1 MSYYQDLLA
10 AAAKGELV
18 LTVNKRLARHLQ
30 QLFAERMRCQG
41 VTAWQT
47 PVICSLESWLLRSL
61 AELGEDWR
69 LLSPFAAQ
77 RLWEEVIEDDLAGCG
92 LGLLQVPA
100 AAKQAAEAHRLLAE
114 YAVALDGYPLTE
126 DHWAFVRWRELY
138 LARRQAGAWIDD
150 ELLPKVVC
158 EGLSRGE
165 LSAPKAVW
173 LVGFD
178 EVTPRVEQ
186 LRQSLQLV
194 ECQVRQLP
202 PAQSPVGERLRLA
215 CADAAGEVRQAARW
229 ARQLLEAGNEGIGI
243 VVTDLNQYRL
253 LIEKIFREELDP
265 ESLLRLDDEEDRFSL
280 SLGASLAE
288 QGPVTAALELLA
300 AGPSLS
306 LDQLSF
312 LLRSPYLQGSL
323 AEGNN
328 RARLER
334 AIRGLRVERLSRSRL
349 QTLCGQN
356 EKRFAGCASPG
367 FAVLLET
374 LARGEAG
381 SRKRLASD
389 WARQFTQTL
398 QAAGWPGE
406 RPLGS
411 REFQIVKAWQE
422 KALAG
427 LIALDGVTGPME
439 RSMALSLLRRLAT
452 ETPFQAEGVASPLQ
466 VVGLLEAAGL
476 DFDHLWVMGLS
487 EDCLP
492 AAPRPN
498 AFLPSALQ
506 KACAMPHASAER
518 ELDFARK
525 VAGRLF
531 AAAPRII
538 LSHPTQQGDCPV
550 RPSPLLAE
558 LPAVAQVSPWPGHN
572 PVAVL
577 QNHPAALETLVDP
590 QGPALEPGELVSGG
604 TFILKDQALCP
615 FRAFAHHRLGAKA
628 LDSAQL
634 GLDPMTRGTLLHGA
648 LEQFWRLTGSQIN
661 LLSLDDQQLE
671 SRLAASVDFALQ
683 QQFGETAPELSAP
696 LLTIER
702 RRLTELTRDWLLA
715 VECRRAPFA
724 VAALEQPHQET
735 LGGLTINTKVD
746 RIDQLADGSRI
757 ILDYKTGRSELG
769 DLLGERLLE
778 PQLPIYAT
786 RGGEGGEGLAA
797 VVFALVR
804 RGECAIKGVAR
815 ESGLLPGVAALAGS
829 RAAEQQG
836 IADWAELLER
846 WRTQL
851 EQLGAAFVS
860 GAAAVDPVDLQ
871 KACKFCDLGG
881 FCRIGETALDDE
893 EEP

>member
-1 MSYYQDLLA
+1 MSYYRELLE

-30 QLFAERMRCQG
+30 QLFAEWMRNRG
-41 VTAWQT
+41 ATAWQT
-47 PVICSLESWLLRSL
+47 PVICSLESWLLRAL
-61 AELGEDWR
+61 ADLGEDWR

-77 RLWEEVIEDDLAGCG
+77 RLWEQAIEDDLARCG

-114 YAVALDGYPLTE
+114 YGVDLGGYALTE
-126 DHWAFVRWRELY
+126 DHGAFLRWRELY
-138 LARRQAGAWIDD
+138 LLRRQAGAWIDAV
-150 ELLPKVVC
+150 LLPELIC
-158 EGLSRGE
+158 QGLSRGE
-165 LSAPKAVW
+165 LRTPTATW

-178 EVTPRVEQ
+178 ELTPRVEQ
-186 LRQSLQLV
+186 LRQSLQLAG
-194 ECQVRQLP
+194 CQVHQLP
-202 PAQSPVGERLRLA
+202 PAQSPMGERLRLP

-229 ARQLLEAGNEGIGI
+229 ARQLLDAGKGRIGI

-253 LIEKIFREELDP
+253 LIERIFREELDP
-265 ESLLRLDDEEDRFSL
+265 GSLLSLDEEEDRFSL

-312 LLRSPYLQGSL
+312 LLRCPYLQGSL
-323 AEGNN
+323 AESNN

-349 QTLCGQN
+349 LTLCSHN
-356 EKRFAGCASPG
+356 DNRFAGCASPR
-367 FAVLLET
+367 FAELLDT

-411 REFQIVKAWQE
+411 REFQVVKAWQE

-439 RSMALSLLRRLAT
+439 RGMALSLLRRLAT
-452 ETPFQAEGVASPLQ
+452 ETPFQPEGAASPLQ

-498 AFLPSALQ
+498 PFLPSALQ
-506 KACAMPHASAER
+506 TACAMPHASAER

-531 AAAPRII
+531 AAAPRMI
-538 LSHPTQQGDCPV
+538 LSHPTQQGDCPL
-550 RPSPLLAE
+550 RPSPLIAH
-558 LPAVAQVSPWPGHN
+558 LPEVAAVAAGPGHN

-577 QNHPAALETLVDP
+577 QAHPAELETLVD
-590 QGPALEPGELVSGG
+590 QLGPALEPGELVSGG

-628 LDSAQL
+628 LDSAPL
-634 GLDPMTRGTLLHGA
+634 GLDPMTRGSLLHGV
-648 LEQFWRLTGSQIN
+648 LEQFWRQTRSQSNLIN
-661 LLSLDDQQLE
+661 LDDQQLE
-671 SRLAASVDFALQ
+671 TRLAESVDLALQ

-702 RRLTELTRDWLLA
+702 RRLTEMAREWLLA
-715 VECRRAPFA
+715 VECQRAPFE
-724 VAALEQPHQET
+724 VAALEEAHQET
-735 LGGLTINTKVD
+735 LGGLTFNTKVD
-746 RIDQLADGSRI
+746 RIDRLADGSRI
-757 ILDYKTGRSELG
+757 ILDYKTGGSELG
-769 DLLGERLLE
+769 DLLGPRLLE

-786 RGGEGGEGLAA
+786 GTRQGREGLAA

-804 RGECAIKGVAR
+804 RGDCAIKGVAR

-829 RAAEQQG
+829 RGAEQQG
-836 IADWAELLER
+836 IADWGELLER
-846 WRTQL
+846 WRSQL
-851 EQLGAAFVS
+851 EQLGEDFAS
-860 GAAAVDPVDLQ
+860 GAAAVDPVNLQ

-881 FCRIGETALDDE
+881 FCRISESVMDDE

>member
-1 MSYYQDLLA
+1 MSFYQGLLE

-30 QLFAERMRCQG
+30 QLFAQRMRDQG
-41 VTAWQT
+41 ATAWQT
-47 PVICSLESWLLRSL
+47 PAICSLESWLLRCL

-77 RLWEEVIEDDLAGCG
+77 RLWEEVIEDDLDRCG
-92 LGLLQVPA
+92 LRLLQVPA
-100 AAKQAAEAHRLLAE
+100 AAKQAAEAHRLLSE
-114 YAVALDGYPLTE
+114 YAADLDGYPLTE
-126 DHWAFVRWRELY
+126 DHLAFLRWRELY
-138 LARRQAGAWIDD
+138 LARRQAGDWIDAV
-150 ELLPKVVC
+150 LLPEVIC
-158 EGLSRGE
+158 QGLSSGE
-165 LSAPKAVW
+165 LTAPKAAW

-186 LRQSLQLV
+186 LRQSLSQDGCLV
-194 ECQVRQLP
+194 HQLP
-202 PAQSPVGERLRLA
+202 PAQNPVGERLRLP
-215 CADAAGEVRQAARW
+215 CADATSEVRQAARW
-229 ARQLLEAGNEGIGI
+229 ARELLEAGGERIGI
-243 VVTDLNQYRL
+243 VVTDLNLYRL
-253 LIEKIFREELDP
+253 LIERIFREELDP
-265 ESLLRLDDEEDRFSL
+265 KAILGLDDEEDRFSL

-300 AGPSLS
+300 AGPSLT

-323 AEGNN
+323 SEGHN

-334 AIRGLRVERLSRSRL
+334 AVRGLRVDRLSRNRL

-356 EKRFAGCASPG
+356 EKRFAGCASPR
-367 FAVLLET
+367 FAELLDLLT
-374 LARGEAG
+374 RGETG

-398 QAAGWPGE
+398 QAAGWPGD

-411 REFQIVKAWQE
+411 REFQVVKTWQE

-427 LIALDGVTGPME
+427 LIALDGITGAID
-439 RSMALSLLRRLAT
+439 RGTALSLLRRLAT
-452 ETPFQAEGVASPLQ
+452 ETPFQAEGSASPLQ
-466 VVGLLEAAGL
+466 VVGLLEAAGI

-498 AFLPSALQ
+498 PFLPATLQ
-506 KACAMPHASAER
+506 KAFAMPHASAER
-518 ELDFARK
+518 ELDFARQI
-525 VAGRLF
+525 AGRLF

-538 LSHPTQQGDCPV
+538 LSHPTQQGDCPL
-550 RPSPLLAE
+550 RPSPLVAD
-558 LPAVAQVSPWPGHN
+558 LPAVETVSLRPSHN

-577 QNHPAALETLVDP
+577 QAQSAELETLGD
-590 QGPALEPGELVSGG
+590 QLGPALEPGELVSGG

-628 LDSAQL
+628 LDNTQL
-634 GLDPMTRGTLLHGA
+634 GLDPMTRGTLLHGV
-648 LEQFWRLTGSQIN
+648 LEQFWRLTLSQAN
-661 LLSLDDQQLE
+661 LLGLDAQQLE
-671 SRLAASVDFALQ
+671 SRLAESVDFALQ

-696 LLTIER
+696 LLTIEG
-702 RRLTELTRDWLLA
+702 RRLTDLAREWLLE
-715 VECRRAPFA
+715 VECQRTPFE
-724 VAALEQPHQET
+724 VTALEEPHQET

-746 RIDQLADGSRI
+746 RIDQLLDGSRV

-786 RGGEGGEGLAA
+786 RAGEEGEGLAA
-797 VVFALVR
+797 VAFALVR
-804 RGECAIKGVAR
+804 RGDCAMKGVAR

-829 RAAEQQG
+829 RPAEQQG
-836 IADWAELLER
+836 IADWGALLIR
-846 WRTQL
+846 WRSQL
-851 EQLGAAFVS
+851 EQLGEAFVA

-871 KACKFCDLGG
+871 KACKFCDLAG
-881 FCRIGETALDDE
+881 FCRIAEAALKDE
-893 EEP
+893 EEL